1 MPKESGEYTA
11 MGETM
16 DVHITKAESISEGP
30 VHRGRDG
37 GKDRKDSIRSGVMGT
52 TSRQSKG
59 SRDERGTEQRSP
71 VRLPNPEL
79 LGPLDTRKPQ
89 EYGDLGRGGKACYF
103 TLA

>member
-1 MPKESGEYTA
+1 

-16 DVHITKAESISEGP
+16 DVHVTNADSSSEGP
-30 VHRGRDG
+30 VHRLSNG
-37 GKDRKDSIRSGVMGT
+37 GKDQKDILWSGVMGT